1 MEPNLNQNQPPIM
14 QQPSSNLDVPPAPI
28 QTPPN
33 PPKSFSLINK
43 LFIVVLGFLVF
54 LMLVALI
61 SYVAFKPK
69 TSVKKTTSSTSQ
81 ITPTKISSAQVSIS
95 GSGFSPATISVQ
107 LDQAV
112 TWTNN
117 DTSSH
122 FVISDDPKPT
132 DSSLPYLN
140 SQAITPTSNY
150 SYVFNKQGTYSYHDS
165 SNPKFKGTV
174 IVD

>member
-1 MEPNLNQNQPPIM
+1 MLES
-14 QQPSSNLDVPPAPI
+14 PSPSPI
-28 QTPPN
+28 QTPPSQ
-33 PPKSFSLINK
+33 PKSFSLINK

-54 LMLVALI
+54 LMLVAII

-69 TSVKKTTSSTSQ
+69 TTVKKSSSSTSQ
-81 ITPTKISSAQVSIS
+81 NNAPNKIASAQVTIS
-95 GSGFSPATISVQ
+95 ENGFSPATISVK

-117 DTSSH
+117 DTTSH
-122 FVISDDPKPT
+122 YVISDDPKPT

-140 SQAITPTSNY
+140 SQAISPTSNY
-150 SYVFNKQGTYSYHDS
+150 SYVFNKQGTYTYHDTT
-165 SNPKFKGTV
+165 NPKFKGTV